1 MPSTAAA
8 PYRGLRGQ
16 RLDQA
21 AASLAGSGIR
31 HQADSTASPF
41 AFSRSK
47 TIWALSSSSHKRAL
61 RTPQCVCETCLL
73 YCCRASPFLSLPP
86 SCSVRFYKNDLS
98 RCHKTP
104 N

>member
-21 AASLAGSGIR
+21 AASLAGSGTR

-47 TIWALSSSSHKRAL
+47 
-61 RTPQCVCETCLL
+61 
-73 YCCRASPFLSLPP
+73 
-86 SCSVRFYKNDLS
+86 NDLGS
-98 RCHKTP
+98 WLPFSQTYCAIEKQFGLLALLLTDVPSGAFLRRVCCTAV
-104 N
+104 